1 MVFFCVAACKSNKD
15 GNYRGTWTRIHK
27 DYSDL
32 RLFDWSTVHY
42 FPVTDFLFLLIVN
55 VYSISLSASISLDVP
70 ALSMLYIYPII
81 SMLVNFELL
90 CSG

>member
-55 VYSISLSASISLDVP
+55 VYSIRSICVHKP
-70 ALSMLYIYPII
+70 RRACVVYALYIPHY
-81 SMLVNFELL
+81 FYA
-90 CSG
+90 C